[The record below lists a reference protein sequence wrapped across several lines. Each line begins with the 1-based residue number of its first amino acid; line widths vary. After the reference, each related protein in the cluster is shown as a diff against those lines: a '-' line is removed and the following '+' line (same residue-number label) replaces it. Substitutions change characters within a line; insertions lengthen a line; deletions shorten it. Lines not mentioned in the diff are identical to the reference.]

1 MLVTVASFRDPWE
14 AQLFRSRL
22 EAEGIVALVAHQNH
36 IGMNWA
42 YSTALGGVKVQV
54 PDAELAGVRE
64 VVARCRAGGFRDD
77 LLAVF
82 GDLDDPRCPRCG
94 LLHFE
99 RRRPYP
105 QVLLAPGAVPGLRRA
120 DPALEMAPPLPEL
133 WRLLAG
139 LSPAVASLF

>member
-82 GDLDDPRCPRCG
+82 GHLDDPRCPRCG

-105 QVLLAPGAVPGLRRA
+105 QVLLALALFLASGVPTPPWKWLRHCLNCGAYWQ
-120 DPALEMAPPLPEL
+120 D
-133 WRLLAG
+133 
-139 LSPAVASLF
+139 